1 VPPVVTLNQETE
13 QVEAQPIKTL
23 RRASKR
29 SYSFAKRTTTI
40 RMNPRM
46 LRAKLSVS
54 MLSMKSNSYF
64 KIKKLW

>member
-1 VPPVVTLNQETE
+1 
-13 QVEAQPIKTL
+13 
-23 RRASKR
+23 
-29 SYSFAKRTTTI
+29 
-40 RMNPRM
+40 M